1 MNKTADF
8 FQHPIFQDE
17 HCRFSGRMAV
27 VSRHGVPLLLLPR
40 DKDIALKTIQL
51 YLPQTRVG
59 RLSVWVL
66 RLLVRMHLLW
76 LLPQIS
82 GSSAFTDEGA
92 SGYLVCNPVHGVR
105 LIRVAKDQDGFLIE
119 KIAERSNAAPV
130 ESEYRMLQRVQNTKH
145 VPAVSEW
152 KETESL
158 VAFRMPYYGQAPAM
172 IDVCQIL
179 GLWKSREE
187 MCAEDSSFLQK
198 LRPHLPDGFW
208 RQISKKRFRKALV
221 HGDFVPWNIRTAATN
236 ELVCID
242 WEYAEEDGIAGFDF
256 AYFILQQALCV
267 FHCSIENLA
276 GVLTEVLRPDSNL
289 HRRYHLAI
297 PEGGGG
303 RIQCLWADG
312 RRGRTACVGVSGV
325 PGYAISR
332 LFRFCTRG
340 VFDR

>member
-27 VSRHGVPLLLLPR
+27 FSRHGVPLLLLPR
-40 DKDIALKTIQL
+40 DKDIAFKTIQL

-76 LLPQIS
+76 LFPQIS
-82 GSSAFTDEGA
+82 GSSVSTNEGS

-105 LIRVAKDQDGFLIE
+105 LIRVTKVQDGFLIE

-130 ESEYRMLQRVQNTKH
+130 ESEYRMLQRLQTKKH
-145 VPAVSEW
+145 VPAVSGW
-152 KETESL
+152 KETASFA
-158 VAFRMPYYGQAPAM
+158 AFRMPYYGQAPAM

-179 GLWKSREE
+179 GSWESREE

-198 LRPHLPDGFW
+198 LRLYLPDDFW
-208 RQISKKRFRKALV
+208 RQISKKRICKALV
-221 HGDFVPWNIRTAATN
+221 HGDFVPWNIRTDATN

-256 AYFILQQALCV
+256 AYYILQQALCV
-267 FHCSIENLA
+267 FHCPREALVD
-276 GVLTEVLRPDSNL
+276 VLKEVVRPNSYIR
-289 HRRYHLAI
+289 HAYHVA
-297 PEGGGG
+297 EGGG
-303 RIQCLWADG
+303 
-312 RRGRTACVGVSGV
+312 VE
-325 PGYAISR
+325 
-332 LFRFCTRG
+332 
-340 VFDR
+340 